1 MVVVKMTTR
10 EAMTADDSEARM
22 WWWWRWRQSLRRW
35 QQMTRRQGRLQLMG
49 FSSTRLTRLRAAPP
63 DNSFEHHVCA
73 GGNSTVPRCSIQ
85 PLLILS
91 MLRIFW
97 MFTCTTFLRQRVLP
111 LIDNQVHFTSDC
123 LASLSNLDDLVQTYL
138 SYTKYTFW
146 LLSASVHCKSW
157 TAAYEAS
164 TGPHEY
170 SSVTVSSYLLLTSLY
185 NIRITHNTPI
195 MCNAS
200 AWTQGI
206 ANLVLGS
213 RTCIE

>member
-1 MVVVKMTTR
+1 
-10 EAMTADDSEARM
+10 
-22 WWWWRWRQSLRRW
+22 
-35 QQMTRRQGRLQLMG
+35 MTRRQGRLQLMG

-63 DNSFEHHVCA
+63 DNSFEHHVCT
-73 GGNSTVPRCSIQ
+73 GGSSTVPRCSKTIFNCVNG
-85 PLLILS
+85 IDS
-91 MLRIFW
+91 MLRILW
-97 MFTCTTFLRQRVLP
+97 MFTCTTFLRQTVLP
-111 LIDNQVHFTSDC
+111 LIDNQIHLTSDC
-123 LASLSNLDDLVQTYL
+123 LASLSNLDDLAQTYL

-146 LLSASVHCKSW
+146 LLTASVHCKSW

-200 AWTQGI
+200 AWIQGI